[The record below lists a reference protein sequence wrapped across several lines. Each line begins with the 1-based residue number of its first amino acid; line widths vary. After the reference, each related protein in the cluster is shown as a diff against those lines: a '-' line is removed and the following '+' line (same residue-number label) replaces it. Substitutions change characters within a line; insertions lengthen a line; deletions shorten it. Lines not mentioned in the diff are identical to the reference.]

1 MIRKVANGAVPL
13 AGMVGDSCVLFAIE
27 VLSWNE
33 DVDAAE
39 WKLFG
44 DRRDIKCRELLHM
57 QLGNISTSLCSKMRL

>member
-1 MIRKVANGAVPL
+1 MSRTAQYLWPAWWATVA
-13 AGMVGDSCVLFAIE
+13 CFAIE